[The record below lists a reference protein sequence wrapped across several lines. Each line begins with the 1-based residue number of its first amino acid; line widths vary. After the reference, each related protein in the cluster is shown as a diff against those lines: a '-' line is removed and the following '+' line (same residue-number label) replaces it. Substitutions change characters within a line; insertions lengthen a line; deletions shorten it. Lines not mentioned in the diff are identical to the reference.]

1 MLMSS
6 LNDIMLAAK
15 TTKVLCA
22 TVDVPESMLSNM
34 GRRADWGPDTHGSES
49 CQSEQGMQMDW

>member
-1 MLMSS
+1 MLIST

-34 GRRADWGPDTHGSES
+34 GSLQEKKSRLGA
-49 CQSEQGMQMDW
+49 